1 METDISTEERINL
14 SGQGP
19 NQSIVLYFYVF
30 PDGKFFSKAFQHPR
44 NLSDGE

>member
-14 SGQGP
+14 SCQGP

-30 PDGKFFSKAFQHPR
+30 LDGKFFSKAFQHPQ
-44 NLSDGE
+44 NLSVAE